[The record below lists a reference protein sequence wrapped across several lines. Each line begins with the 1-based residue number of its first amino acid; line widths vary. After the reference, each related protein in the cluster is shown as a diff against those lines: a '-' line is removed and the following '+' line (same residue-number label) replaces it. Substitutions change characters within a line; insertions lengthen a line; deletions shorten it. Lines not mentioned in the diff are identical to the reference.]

1 MSIEAQNKRILTA
14 VDAVGGSYVWDA
26 EVIYHNIDGCF
37 PTEELA
43 LSLCGLIG
51 VQQIAIEASTLQMD
65 TLVRLAGTAGL
76 SSLVLNHSCLTDEEV
91 AQLSSIVPELI
102 QVDC

>member
-1 MSIEAQNKRILTA
+1 
-14 VDAVGGSYVWDA
+14 
-26 EVIYHNIDGCF
+26 
-37 PTEELA
+37 
-43 LSLCGLIG
+43 
-51 VQQIAIEASTLQMD
+51 MD